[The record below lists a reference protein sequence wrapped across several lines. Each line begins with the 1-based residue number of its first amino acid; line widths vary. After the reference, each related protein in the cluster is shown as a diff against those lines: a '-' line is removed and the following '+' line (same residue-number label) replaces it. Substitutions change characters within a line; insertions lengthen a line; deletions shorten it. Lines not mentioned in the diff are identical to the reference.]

1 MSMAA
6 EKGTRREAWRRPWKS
21 ELDDMARAVSGAFL
35 FGTPLLFTM
44 EMWWIGTYTEMWR
57 LLLFLALALAVN
69 TMLAVM
75 SGFKEG
81 NTWDDAVQQAFE
93 AVALGAVA
101 SSVVLLVLGRISTG
115 DPFDSTLGKIV
126 LQTIPLSIGASAAN
140 AFLNRG
146 QDSQQEGGGENKREG
161 DSGTKEQSPLG
172 NTLSDLGATVAGAI
186 FIGFSIAPTEEVPM
200 LATEMQVGNK
210 LALIVLT
217 LFVTYLIVFES
228 GFSPG
233 SGHQQGIFQRPFPET
248 VLSYTVSLMVA
259 AVGLYLFQ
267 QIELGREPL
276 DDIVAKILVL
286 GTPAA
291 IGGAAGRALIGGAS
305 GGK

>member
-1 MSMAA
+1 
-6 EKGTRREAWRRPWKS
+6 
-21 ELDDMARAVSGAFL
+21 
-35 FGTPLLFTM
+35 
-44 EMWWIGTYTEMWR
+44 
-57 LLLFLALALAVN
+57 
-69 TMLAVM
+69 
-75 SGFKEG
+75 
-81 NTWDDAVQQAFE
+81 
-93 AVALGAVA
+93 
-101 SSVVLLVLGRISTG
+101 VLLVLGRISTG

-146 QDSQQEGGGENKREG
+146 QDSEREGENEGKG
-161 DSGTKEQSPLG
+161 DSGTKEQSPLR

-210 LALIVLT
+210 LALIALT

-228 GFSPG
+228 GFSPR

-267 QIELGREPL
+267 QIELWSEPL